1 MEDLLKLLQLEG
13 FLHTGYEG
21 MYPLHPR
28 ARLVCGPR
36 VSNQLMQALVMRGD
50 LKYEPAASVGN
61 VLGLTLVVDPD
72 MEPDSWQLIAG
83 EGTI

>member
-1 MEDLLKLLQLEG
+1 MEELLRLLQQEG

-21 MYPLHPR
+21 MYPFHPR

-36 VSNQLMQALVMRGD
+36 VNNQLMQALVMRGD

-61 VLGLTLVVDPD
+61 VLGLTLVVDPAMD
-72 MEPDSWQLIAG
+72 PSGWQLITG